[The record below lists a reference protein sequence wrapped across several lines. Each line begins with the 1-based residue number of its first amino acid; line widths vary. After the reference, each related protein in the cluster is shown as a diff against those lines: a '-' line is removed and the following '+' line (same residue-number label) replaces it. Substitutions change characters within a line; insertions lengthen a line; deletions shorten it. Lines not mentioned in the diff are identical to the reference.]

1 MNILDKIVELLQKQ
15 NKNQKE
21 LTEYL
26 GIHQN
31 VFTNWKNGR
40 LKSYMRY
47 LPQIADFFNVSID
60 YLTGKEQEPPIRSQS
75 DQEMLDRITEC
86 FDLCDGPRKAA
97 LCVKAEELAKE
108 TQNQVKQTS

>member
-1 MNILDKIVELLQKQ
+1 MVIKRILQVMTEKKISK
-15 NKNQKE
+15 KE
-21 LTEYL
+21 LSEAIGFGINQLKRWEDKGEAPDIYTLMKIAKYLNININFLIGETE
-26 GIHQN
+26 
-31 VFTNWKNGR
+31 TKR
-40 LKSYMRY
+40 S
-47 LPQIADFFNVSID
+47 
-60 YLTGKEQEPPIRSQS
+60 LT

>member
-1 MNILDKIVELLQKQ
+1 MFWDNFSRLCNQIHKSPNAVAKDLSISSGAITGWKKGRTPQNLQLQKIA
-15 NKNQKE
+15 
-21 LTEYL
+21 EY
-26 GIHQN
+26 
-31 VFTNWKNGR
+31 
-40 LKSYMRY
+40 
-47 LPQIADFFNVSID
+47 FNVSID
-60 YLTGKEQEPPIRSQS
+60 ELKKDRSIKISIRTQS

>member
-1 MNILDKIVELLQKQ
+1 MEILDRIKALLKEQHKTQK
-15 NKNQKE
+15 NLTDFLGLKKNNFSE
-21 LTEYL
+21 W
-26 GIHQN
+26 N
-31 VFTNWKNGR
+31 AGR
-40 LKSYMRY
+40 SESYKTR
-47 LPQIADFFNVSID
+47 LPEIALFLNVSID
-60 YLTGKEQEPPIRSQS
+60 YLVGFDQTSKTRSQS

>member
-1 MNILDKIVELLQKQ
+1 MEILERIVELLQKQ
-15 NKNQKE
+15 GKKQKD
-21 LTEYL
+21 LTDFL
-26 GIHQN
+26 GIDKN
-31 VFTNWKNGR
+31 VFTGWNNGR

-47 LPQIADFFNVSID
+47 LPQIAEFFNVSID
-60 YLTGKEQEPPIRSQS
+60 YLTGKEQEPSARSQS